1 MAKKKIHIDELF
13 RRELGDM
20 KMPVDSNDWSAMQ
33 AQIAAEQDK
42 RKRRVF
48 WWWFAGIALLLLIG
62 AATTYYLLDAN
73 NSQSETVI
81 AENTTSTPS
90 VEKPSETET
99 QPQKENE
106 IENSTSSQPANNEP
120 SSPESVE
127 AKTNDS
133 PSSTFKPSN
142 AKEETEEPKDKVDE
156 ELRRKLES
164 FKNRRNRNNNGKED
178 SGENTRTKGTDTP
191 YPKKEQQTLPKI
203 TPKPNSTENNDSNTT
218 KETTATKV
226 VLPDSTKAADDSL
239 KAVDKN
245 MLRRSKATKPNPSFS
260 PFSLGLHIGGASN
273 NYVADNN
280 SQLGRIVN
288 SSNENSFVASAEF
301 SANYKIK
308 DFEINS
314 GIGIKNISQSINY
327 NITRQI
333 FDSIPVFNPQG
344 QIIGYFYTNFR
355 DTAYTQIGISNLNYI
370 TLPIGITYN
379 KEINPKS
386 GLRFSAN
393 TTIHYLE
400 FATGDYINPFNLFGM
415 SVDQNRDLFR
425 RWNLGLGASVGYYYT
440 IKPQWILEASIN
452 YSTLVNGIFDD
463 RIGTAIRPSS
473 IGINVG
479 IRYNFKLRK

>member
-20 KMPVDSNDWSAMQ
+20 KMPVDSNDWAAMQ
-33 AQIAAEQDK
+33 TQIAAEQNK
-42 RKRRVF
+42 RKRRAL
-48 WWWFAGIALLLLIG
+48 WWWFMGIALLLSG
-62 AATTYYLLDAN
+62 SATTYYLLP
-73 NSQSETVI
+73 SESTKPRNIV
-81 AENTTSTPS
+81 ENTTSTPS
-90 VEKPSETET
+90 VETPTET
-99 QPQKENE
+99 SPQKGNE
-106 IENSTSSQPANNEP
+106 IENTISNQPTNSEST
-120 SSPESVE
+120 SPESAE
-127 AKTNDS
+127 AKTNNTPKS
-133 PSSTFKPSN
+133 ASKSSN
-142 AKEETEEPKDKVDE
+142 IKEETEKPKSKIDE

-178 SGENTRTKGTDTP
+178 SDKNMGNKGEKMGTP
-191 YPKKEQQTLPKI
+191 YPKNERRNKPKETL
-203 TPKPNSTENNDSNTT
+203 KPAIKVYEDSTA
-218 KETTATKV
+218 KETTTTKV
-226 VLPDSTKAADDSL
+226 ITSDSTKTVDDSL
-239 KAVDKN
+239 KVVDEN
-245 MLRRSKATKPNPSFS
+245 MLRRSKVAKPKPSFS

-327 NITRQI
+327 NITQQI

-393 TTIHYLE
+393 TTLHYLE

-415 SVDQNRDLFR
+415 SVDGNRDLFR
-425 RWNLGLGASVGYYYT
+425 RWNLGLGASVGYYYSF
-440 IKPQWILEASIN
+440 KPQWTLEASIN